1 MATLSRYQNAKEAL
15 GLLRLLAEDAA
26 TEGLRHPD
34 QESQPYWQSADL
46 QVVPNES
53 HERPDA
59 FEQHQMVVFSRH
71 AAEVGWALFFVR
83 DALRPYLSADNK
95 SLIFGQ
101 VGLALRRAQA
111 AAHPG
116 RAEPLLLAV
125 IGAAEDVLEAA
136 ESAARRSRR
145 RR

>member
-1 MATLSRYQNAKEAL
+1 MATLSPYQAAKEAL
-15 GLLRLLAEDAA
+15 GLLRSRAPHAA
-26 TEGLRHPD
+26 ARGLRHPD
-34 QESQPYWQSADL
+34 QALQPHWQSADL

-59 FEQHQMVVFSRH
+59 FEQHQIVIFTRH
-71 AAEVGWALFFVR
+71 AAEVGWALFLVR

-101 VGLALRRAQA
+101 IGLALRRAQA
-111 AAHPG
+111 SAPPS
-116 RAEPLLLAV
+116 RAEPLLVAV
-125 IGAAEDVLEAA
+125 ADAAEDVLEAA

>member
-1 MATLSRYQNAKEAL
+1 MATLSHYQTAKEAI
-15 GLLRLLAEDAA
+15 GLLRMLAEDVGP
-26 TEGLRHPD
+26 EGLRHPD
-34 QESQPYWQSADL
+34 QDMQPYWQSADL

-71 AAEVGWALFFVR
+71 ASEVGWALFFVR

-101 VGLALRRAQA
+101 IGLALRRAQA
-111 AAHPG
+111 AADPG
-116 RAEPLLLAV
+116 RPAPLVRAV
-125 IGAAEDVLEAA
+125 LDAAEDVLEAA
-136 ESAARRSRR
+136 ASAARRSRR

>member
-1 MATLSRYQNAKEAL
+1 MATLSRYRNAKEAL
-15 GLLRLLAEDAA
+15 GLLRLLAEDAG
-26 TEGLRHPD
+26 TEELRHPD
-34 QESQPYWQSADL
+34 QDCQPYWQSADL

-71 AAEVGWALFFVR
+71 AGELGWALFFVR

-101 VGLALRRAQA
+101 IGLALRRAQA

-116 RAEPLLLAV
+116 RAGPLLLAV
-125 IGAAEDVLEAA
+125 IAAAEDVLEAA

>member
-1 MATLSRYQNAKEAL
+1 MATLSPYQAAKEAL
-15 GLLRLLAEDAA
+15 GLLRTLCDDAA
-26 TEGLRHPD
+26 AEGLRHPD
-34 QESQPYWQSADL
+34 QDLSPYWQSADL
-46 QVVPNES
+46 QVIPNES
-53 HERPDA
+53 LERPDA

-71 AAEVGWALFFVR
+71 AGEIGWALFFVR

-111 AAHPG
+111 SADPG
-116 RAEPLLLAV
+116 RAAPLLRAV
-125 IGAAEDVLEAA
+125 VDAAEDVLDAA

>member
-1 MATLSRYQNAKEAL
+1 MATLSHYQAAKEAL

-26 TEGLRHPD
+26 PQELRHPD
-34 QESQPYWQSADL
+34 QAFQPFWQSADL

-101 VGLALRRAQA
+101 IGLALRRAQA
-111 AAHPG
+111 AADPG
-116 RAEPLLLAV
+116 RAAPLLAAV
-125 IGAAEDVLEAA
+125 LRAAEDVLEAA
-136 ESAARRSRR
+136 ESASRRSRR